1 MTEGEPFAM
10 ESDCSVDSPTC
21 YYDSLLI
28 AFRLRSSTID
38 RPNISVEAESDRG
51 RVLFCPS
58 FRRLQQKA
66 QVFSLE
72 SNAAVRSRLTHSLEV
87 AQIGRLLAELV
98 ADKLVTAE
106 ELSADR
112 KQAFVTFV
120 ETACLMHDIGNP
132 PFGHFGEAAIKSW
145 FSEHGREA
153 LGEALGLGAGGVEGD
168 LCSRAK
174 DALSDFLE
182 FDGNPQGFRIVAS
195 LQGYNDSAGLNL
207 TVTTLASFLKY
218 VRPSG
223 DKGVPPFNKKAGYFQ
238 SEKAI
243 VQEVWQKLGYTSP
256 QRFPLAYIMEAADDI
271 AYCVSDLEDSAEKRI
286 VDAEAAI
293 REIKEN
299 YLARIDSENDDRL
312 DASHSSHRRVLKV
325 LDDYLGDASLKGNYT
340 QFRAALNWILVQDA
354 CSMYID
360 EHAQVKAGALTT
372 LLPKTLPS
380 GAILDE
386 LRTFCRKR
394 VYVHESVQK
403 VELAGYAAIKGLLDN
418 FRCLLQLSEAD
429 FLCALDDKRESSS
442 GKSIVIPAKLLSLFP
457 EKHKR
462 AYRNFPKSDCFGE
475 WQARAHLVVDYV
487 SGMTDDFSVSM
498 HRMLGGTNL

>member
-1 MTEGEPFAM
+1 MTTKEI
-10 ESDCSVDSPTC
+10 ESVVEEARP
-21 YYDSLLI
+21 YYDALLSSK
-28 AFRLRSSTID
+28 RLRQSTIG
-38 RPNISVEAESDRG
+38 RPTINVEAESDRG

-87 AQIGRLLAELV
+87 AQIGRLLAELI
-98 ADKLVTAE
+98 ADKLVSLS

-112 KQAFVTFV
+112 KQAFITFV

-132 PFGHFGEAAIKSW
+132 PFGHFGEAAITSW
-145 FSEHGREA
+145 FAEHGREVM
-153 LGEALGLGAGGVEGD
+153 GEALGLGAGGVRGD
-168 LCSRAK
+168 LCPKAK
-174 DALSDFLE
+174 EALSDFLE

-195 LQGYNDSAGLNL
+195 LQGQNDSTGLNL
-207 TVTTLASFLKY
+207 TVTTLAAFLKY
-218 VRPSG
+218 ARCAG
-223 DKGVPPFNKKAGYFQ
+223 EEGKPPFNKKAGYFQ
-238 SEKAI
+238 SEKEI
-243 VQEVWQKLGYTSP
+243 VGRVWGALGYRAP

-271 AYCVSDLEDSAEKRI
+271 AYCVSDLEDSAEKKI
-286 VDAEAAI
+286 VDANAAI
-293 REIKEN
+293 LEIRESYIARQN
-299 YLARIDSENDDRL
+299 LAEAERL
-312 DASHSSHRRVLKV
+312 DVSHSSHSKVLKV
-325 LDDYLGDASLKGNYT
+325 LNEFLSDDSLRGNYT

-354 CSMYID
+354 CSVYLDRHSEIKSG
-360 EHAQVKAGALTT
+360 VVTT
-372 LLPKTLPS
+372 LLPKNLPS

-386 LRTFCRKR
+386 LRTFCRRR

-418 FRCLLQLSEAD
+418 FKCLLKLSEED
-429 FLCALDDKRESSS
+429 FNAALRDERKSAS

-462 AYRNFPKSDCFGE
+462 AYRESEKSDCFNE
-475 WQARAHLVVDYV
+475 WQARAHLVVDYI
-487 SGMTDDFSVSM
+487 SGMTDDFSVSI